1 MSNIIKSTKNQNII
15 LYEFKETFCDTED
28 SKDTKG
34 NDETKRN
41 EEEGLFAEDDT
52 KRVEMLKEV
61 QDKAEGILK
70 KALEEAEEIRKR
82 AYEEGHQTGFTAG
95 YEEGLKEA
103 YQTQEE
109 KLKEEISTW
118 QNELKTIADDM
129 KYAKDLYMEQY
140 MDDLKAI
147 TITIAE
153 KIIQTS
159 LKSSGEIIKRMIV
172 SATDKLKKTEW
183 VKIYI
188 DRFGYEKLLEVDSL
202 LAAELSYLSDNIKII
217 VMDKEERG
225 SCIVEVPEE
234 IIDLSVSTQLEN
246 IKDIINNARLQ

>member
-15 LYEFKETFCDTED
+15 LYEFKETFYDAD
-28 SKDTKG
+28 SSEDTKG
-34 NDETKRN
+34 NEDIKRSEEGRSFVEDETKR
-41 EEEGLFAEDDT
+41 A
-52 KRVEMLKEV
+52 EMLKEV
-61 QDKAEGILK
+61 QEKAERILK
-70 KALEEAEEIRKR
+70 EAQEEAEEIRKR
-82 AYEEGHQTGFTAG
+82 AYEEGREAGFASG
-95 YEEGLKEA
+95 YEEGIKEA

-109 KLKEEISTW
+109 KLKEEIFTW

-129 KYAKDLYMEQY
+129 KYAKALSMEQY
-140 MDDLKAI
+140 MDDLKAV

-188 DRFGYEKLLEVDSL
+188 DRFGYEKLLEVDSV
-202 LAAELSYLSDNIKII
+202 LAAELSHLSDNIKII
-217 VMDKEERG
+217 VMDKEEIG

>member
-1 MSNIIKSTKNQNII
+1 
-15 LYEFKETFCDTED
+15 
-28 SKDTKG
+28 
-34 NDETKRN
+34 
-41 EEEGLFAEDDT
+41 
-52 KRVEMLKEV
+52 
-61 QDKAEGILK
+61 
-70 KALEEAEEIRKR
+70 
-82 AYEEGHQTGFTAG
+82 
-95 YEEGLKEA
+95 
-103 YQTQEE
+103 
-109 KLKEEISTW
+109 
-118 QNELKTIADDM
+118 
-129 KYAKDLYMEQY
+129 
-140 MDDLKAI
+140 
-147 TITIAE
+147 IAE

-188 DRFGYEKLLEVDSL
+188 DRFGYEKLLEVDSV

-217 VMDKEERG
+217 VMDKEEIG

>member
-15 LYEFKETFCDTED
+15 LYEFKETFYEAENRENA
-28 SKDTKG
+28 KG
-34 NDETKRN
+34 NEDIKRS
-41 EEEGLFAEDDT
+41 EEGRLFVEEDA
-52 KRVEMLKEV
+52 KRAEMLKDV
-61 QDKAEGILK
+61 QEKAERILK
-70 KALEEAEEIRKR
+70 EAQEEAEEIRKR
-82 AYEEGHQTGFTAG
+82 AYEEGREAGFTSG
-95 YEEGLKEA
+95 YEEGIKEA

-109 KLKEEISTW
+109 KLKEEIFTW
-118 QNELKTIADDM
+118 QKELKTIADDM
-129 KYAKDLYMEQY
+129 KYAKALSMEQY
-140 MDDLKAI
+140 MDDLKAV

-188 DRFGYEKLLEVDSL
+188 DRFGYEKLLEVDSV
-202 LAAELSYLSDNIKII
+202 LAAELSHLSDNIKII
-217 VMDKEERG
+217 VMDKEEIG

>member
-1 MSNIIKSTKNQNII
+1 
-15 LYEFKETFCDTED
+15 
-28 SKDTKG
+28 
-34 NDETKRN
+34 
-41 EEEGLFAEDDT
+41 
-52 KRVEMLKEV
+52 
-61 QDKAEGILK
+61 
-70 KALEEAEEIRKR
+70 
-82 AYEEGHQTGFTAG
+82 
-95 YEEGLKEA
+95 
-103 YQTQEE
+103 
-109 KLKEEISTW
+109 
-118 QNELKTIADDM
+118 M
-129 KYAKDLYMEQY
+129 KYAKALSMEQY
-140 MDDLKAI
+140 MDDLKAV

-188 DRFGYEKLLEVDSL
+188 DRFGYEKLLEVDSV
-202 LAAELSYLSDNIKII
+202 LAAELSHLSDNIKII
-217 VMDKEERG
+217 VMDKEEIG